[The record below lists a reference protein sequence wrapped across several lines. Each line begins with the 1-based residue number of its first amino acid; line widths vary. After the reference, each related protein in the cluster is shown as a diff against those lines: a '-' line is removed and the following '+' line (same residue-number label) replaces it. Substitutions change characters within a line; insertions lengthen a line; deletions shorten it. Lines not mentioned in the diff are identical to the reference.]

1 MKHKFLNDSKSFQLI
16 NIPESVLWD
25 IFPPSYVN
33 FYYRLDIASSFYG
46 HCRNVSSVSSVIR
59 SHSYTGVTRFVVV
72 VVVVVVLVVVAVAAT
87 VAILIFDTQVTGHRH
102 KLA

>member
-16 NIPESVLWD
+16 NIVPESVLWD
-25 IFPPSYVN
+25 VFPPSYVN
-33 FYYRLDIASSFYG
+33 CYYRLDIASSFYG

-72 VVVVVVLVVVAVAAT
+72 VVVVAAT
-87 VAILIFDTQVTGHRH
+87 AAILILDTQVTGQRH